1 MQKDHWRSQNSCS
14 LLNRKKIPLGKISK
28 LANAKVLLLG
38 CDFDTNS
45 LIRVPEAVYR
55 KKYNGPI
62 WFDRK
67 IAISYIDYNFK
78 KKINLYL
85 ELLPMD
91 IINLKSFQNTYK
103 VNIKF
108 INTSILMVSQLDCIM
123 QTNNISYLLKNLKLV
138 FGQLMQIIGK
148 IKEYKE

>member
-1 MQKDHWRSQNSCS
+1 
-14 LLNRKKIPLGKISK
+14 
-28 LANAKVLLLG
+28 
-38 CDFDTNS
+38 
-45 LIRVPEAVYR
+45 
-55 KKYNGPI
+55 
-62 WFDRK
+62 
-67 IAISYIDYNFK
+67 
-78 KKINLYL
+78 
-85 ELLPMD
+85 MD

-148 IKEYKE
+148 IKEYK

>member
-1 MQKDHWRSQNSCS
+1 
-14 LLNRKKIPLGKISK
+14 
-28 LANAKVLLLG
+28 
-38 CDFDTNS
+38 
-45 LIRVPEAVYR
+45 
-55 KKYNGPI
+55 
-62 WFDRK
+62 
-67 IAISYIDYNFK
+67 
-78 KKINLYL
+78 
-85 ELLPMD
+85 MD